1 MSTVAYEEILCRVQQ
16 LPLSEQL
23 QLIEKLAAL
32 IHHHVPSQPKR
43 SILELQGLGK
53 AIWSD
58 LDAQQYVEQERAS
71 WNG

>member
-1 MSTVAYEEILCRVQQ
+1 MSTVAYEEILCRLQK

-23 QLIEKLAAL
+23 QLLEKLAAL
-32 IHHHVPSQPKR
+32 IHHQVQSRPKR

-58 LDAQQYVEQERAS
+58 VDAQQYVEQERTS

>member
-16 LPLSEQL
+16 LPLSEQI
-23 QLIEKLAAL
+23 QLIEKLATL
-32 IHHHVPSQPKR
+32 IHHQAPSRPRR

-58 LDAQQYVEQERAS
+58 VDAQQYVDKERDS

>member
-16 LPLSEQL
+16 QPLSEQL

-32 IHHHVPSQPKR
+32 IHHQVPSRPKR

-58 LDAQQYVEQERAS
+58 VDAQQYVDKERAS